1 MQKANWEL
9 ILTIGLFIILLAN
22 VYFAVKDGDKRG
34 TILSAAAA
42 VLCVI
47 DLILT
52 FRRRDFCDDFKLLP
66 GMNEIE

>member
-52 FRRRDFCDDFKLLP
+52 FRRR
-66 GMNEIE
+66 